1 MKLSD
6 VFPSNYLTASNLN
19 GQSVVV
25 RMSAIEAVEMGKGHE
40 KKTKL
45 LISFL
50 GKKKQ
55 FVCNKT
61 NANTISKLYGD
72 DTDGWINQPI
82 TIRPMEVEFGGEM
95 VLSIRVSLQKPVTA
109 QPAPTHG
116 VLGKPA
122 VRPAPVVE
130 PDPDPDPDPE
140 PAPFEADPNG
150 PDDPRF

>member
-1 MKLSD
+1 MKLSEA
-6 VFPSNYLTASNLN
+6 FPSNYLTASDLN
-19 GQSVVV
+19 SQSATV
-25 RMSAIEAVEMGKGHE
+25 RISSVEAVEMGKGNE

-95 VLSIRVSLQKPVTA
+95 VLSIRVSLQKPVA
-109 QPAPTHG
+109 VQPAPAPAHG

-122 VRPAPVVE
+122 NRPAPAVG
-130 PDPDPDPDPE
+130 PE
-140 PAPFEADPNG
+140 PVHEELPSTEPEFEDPPF
-150 PDDPRF
+150 